1 MSLAVRILEPLREY
15 GDFSRTTESRNGHC
29 AHDVAA
35 KVRKAIMIDVELY
48 GGRRGYLEHVRTRA
62 LYALGAYRSARDIDW
77 AAVTRLVFVCKGNIC
92 RSPYASAKAR
102 LLGVPSASFGLEA
115 AEGAPADPAASRT
128 AHSRAVDLSAHR
140 SARRESCRITDD
152 DLLVVFEPSQLA
164 EIRRWR
170 ADRMPRATLLGIW
183 AQPIRP
189 HIQDPYGRSDRYFER
204 CFSII
209 DANIAELVRR
219 MARGSALPGSVA
231 IETKGPDGPLV

>member
-1 MSLAVRILEPLREY
+1 
-15 GDFSRTTESRNGHC
+15 
-29 AHDVAA
+29 
-35 KVRKAIMIDVELY
+35 MIDVELY
-48 GGRRGYLEHVRTRA
+48 GGGRGYREHVRTRA
-62 LYALGAYRSARDIDW
+62 LYALGAYRSARDIEW